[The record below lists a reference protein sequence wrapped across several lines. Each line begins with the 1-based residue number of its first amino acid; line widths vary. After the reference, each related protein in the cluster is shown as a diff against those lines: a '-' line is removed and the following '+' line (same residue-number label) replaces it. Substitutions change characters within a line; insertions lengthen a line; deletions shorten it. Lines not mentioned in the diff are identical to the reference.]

1 MVARVSH
8 TAYIP
13 YQEQQEPKITDL
25 LPQQILDAVGGSIDL
40 FEKTPCPC
48 EDATKLHKIARNW
61 VEPHKPPKQPTIKWG
76 YTNKWSTHQ
85 NPLKH
90 YPFLQLQTPNSSPLF
105 FFTYPTEDTNLLKD
119 LDFWNICYRED
130 SISVRCKGS
139 EEKILTFLARFAKG
153 EIREMPESILSWCG
167 VKPKNR

>member
-48 EDATKLHKIARNW
+48 EDATKLHKLARNW
-61 VEPHKPPKQPTIKWG
+61 VEPYNPPKKPTTKWG
-76 YTNKWSTHQ
+76 YTHKQGHLTR
-85 NPLKH
+85 
-90 YPFLQLQTPNSSPLF
+90 YPFLQLQTPDSSPLF
-105 FFTYPTEDTNLLKD
+105 FFTYPVEDTNLLKD

-139 EEKILTFLARFAKG
+139 EKKILTFLAHFAKA
-153 EIREMPESILSWCG
+153 EIREMPESILAWCG
-167 VKPKNR
+167 VKPKKR